1 MNKKT
6 INILYWITIVL
17 FGVFMLMAGV
27 TEAIQHP
34 SGKEIM
40 DHLGYAHFNLTV
52 LGIGKILGAIA
63 LLLPPT
69 KFLIAKE
76 WAYAGFTITFL
87 GALVARY
94 YAHDDIMLIV
104 SPLLFMAFMFITYAL
119 WKAKLKTNA

>member
-1 MNKKT
+1 MSKKV

-17 FGVFMLMAGV
+17 FGLFMLMAGV

-76 WAYAGFTITFL
+76 WAYAGFTFTFL
-87 GALVARY
+87 GAFVARY
-94 YAHDDIMLIV
+94 SAHDEIGLII
-104 SPLLFMAFMFITYAL
+104 SPFIFLAFMFITYAL
-119 WKAKLKTNA
+119 WKAKLKNS

>member
-1 MNKKT
+1 MSKKV

-76 WAYAGFTITFL
+76 WAYAGFTFTFL
-87 GALVARY
+87 GAFVARY
-94 YAHDDIMLIV
+94 SAHDEIGLII
-104 SPLLFMAFMFITYAL
+104 SPFIFLAFMFITYAL
-119 WKAKLKTNA
+119 WKAKLKNS

>member
-1 MNKKT
+1 MSKKT
-6 INILYWITIVL
+6 INILYWIFAIL

-63 LLLPPT
+63 ILLPPT
-69 KFLIAKE
+69 KFRIAKE
-76 WAYAGFTITFL
+76 WAFAGFAFTFF
-87 GALVARY
+87 GAFIARFS
-94 YAHDDIMLIV
+94 AHDDISLII
-104 SPLLFMAFMFITYAL
+104 SPFIFAAFMFILYAL
-119 WKAKLKTNA
+119 WKAKLKNS